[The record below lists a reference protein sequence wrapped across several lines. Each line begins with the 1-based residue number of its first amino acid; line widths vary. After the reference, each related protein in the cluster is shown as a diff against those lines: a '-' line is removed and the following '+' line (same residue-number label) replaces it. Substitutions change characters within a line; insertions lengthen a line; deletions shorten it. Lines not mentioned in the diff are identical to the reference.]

1 MSQDECQFYK
11 MSCMLKR
18 MLFLVLLFFFLCNNK
33 AFISAMVFKVKIVL
47 SAELINEMTVSNL
60 FFVVVVA

>member
-1 MSQDECQFYK
+1 
-11 MSCMLKR
+11 MLKR